1 LLTSLSFAGTA
12 EQQAALMSAIEEIQ
26 AQAHTNAAAA
36 VASSPEVW
44 AERDPRMLDCI
55 LVRHGESEGNIG
67 QPFGAKA
74 SETHLTEHVAVTPC

>member
-1 LLTSLSFAGTA
+1 
-12 EQQAALMSAIEEIQ
+12 MSAIEEIQ
-26 AQAHTNAAAA
+26 AQAHANAAAA

-67 QPFGAKA
+67 QLFGESKLD
-74 SETHLTEHVAVTPC
+74 TLD